1 MGCFHQSY
9 CRQLILMD
17 NNYLYLNFFLGLFYV
32 ANLFYIGGF
41 ALFAINYDVEFENLL
56 TIFYHKFI

>member
-1 MGCFHQSY
+1 
-9 CRQLILMD
+9 MD